1 MQCYLQ
7 NLISLPG
14 IIRKILE
21 ETENYDLILNRTEI
35 DLLHGLCSI
44 LEVFSIFTKSIQAQ
58 EYPTM
63 NVMALFYS
71 EISDSLEKMNVF
83 LEDSILLQA
92 VSILKTN
99 LSKRFPVTDVM
110 IASAILDPRMHGLPI
125 IREYLSDNGSFNFF
139 IKDCVFI
146 N

>member
-1 MQCYLQ
+1 MH
-7 NLISLPG
+7 NLISIPG

-71 EISDSLEKMNVF
+71 EIMDSLEKMNLF
-83 LEDSILLQA
+83 LEDDVLIQA

-99 LSKRFPVTDVM
+99 LSKRFLFTDVM
-110 IASAILDPRMHGLPI
+110 IASAILDPRMHGLPL
-125 IREYLSDNGSFNFF
+125 IREYLSDNGWFKFF
-139 IKDCVFI
+139 VKKCVFI
-146 N
+146 NKIF